1 MLPKIDKPIYK
12 IEIPSLKKEE
22 PFRPFLVKEEKLLL
36 MAKDSEDQSDILSAI
51 NQVVNNCSLN
61 PNLKIDE
68 LTLFDLEYIF
78 LKLRSFSVNNIVK
91 MSITDYEDGKEHEV
105 EIDLNS
111 VSVFFPENNNKT
123 IEINKK
129 TGLIMKYPSARLYKD
144 KDFLNI
150 TDEYLFELM
159 IRCVD
164 KIYDGD
170 QVFESSDYTPK
181 QIGEF
186 LENLDLKTFNKIKEF
201 LDSTPKLKHV
211 INYKNSLGNEKKVE
225 LNSLNDFFTWR

>member
-51 NQVVNNCSLN
+51 NQVVNNCCLN

>member
-36 MAKDSEDQSDILSAI
+36 MAKDSEDQTDILSSI
-51 NQVVNNCSLN
+51 SQVVHNCSLN

-68 LTLFDLEYIF
+68 LCLFDLEFIF
-78 LKLRSFSVNNIVK
+78 LKLRAFSVNNIVK
-91 MSITDYEDGKEHEV
+91 MAVTDFEDGKEHEV
-105 EIDLNS
+105 EIDLNDVKMS
-111 VSVFFPENNNKT
+111 FPDDKNNI

-129 TGLIMKYPSARLYKD
+129 TGLIMKYPSASLYKD
-144 KDFLNI
+144 KEFLEI
-150 TDEYLFELM
+150 SDEYLFELM

-170 QVFESSDYTPK
+170 QVFESSNYTK
-181 QIGEF
+181 AQIGEF
-186 LENLDLKTFNKIKEF
+186 LENLDIKTFNKIKGF

-211 INYKNSLGNEKKVE
+211 VKYKNSLGNEKQIE